1 MKTAASFEANSSVPL
16 AKIERA
22 LFMMLVF
29 HIEHPHCRR
38 MGEIGVIQGLNAGR
52 GLTLGRNELGSHV
65 CEERREA

>member
-1 MKTAASFEANSSVPL
+1 MKAAASFEANSSVPL

-38 MGEIGVIQGLNAGR
+38 MGEIDHGRHTGL
-52 GLTLGRNELGSHV
+52 
-65 CEERREA
+65 ERRAGTYAWA